1 MLLDLLFGIT
11 INLAVMAVHVGAT
24 LVVMEISDVIIPS
37 SRTSSSRRR
46 HLVLMIVVVVCMLLA
61 HLCEVGVWSVVY
73 LAMGIV
79 PNAEDAYYSAFTTYT
94 TLGLGHSV
102 EREYARLLEP
112 MTATSGILMFGWTTA
127 VLIAAVQ
134 RGAKRFL

>member
-11 INLAVMAVHVGAT
+11 INLTVMAVHVGAT
-24 LVVMEISDVIIPS
+24 LVVMEISDVIIPT

-46 HLVLMIVVVVCMLLA
+46 HLMLMIAVVACMLLA
-61 HLCEVGVWSVVY
+61 HLCEVGIWSLVY
-73 LAMGIV
+73 LALGIV
-79 PNAEDAYYSAFTTYT
+79 SNAADAYFSAFTVYT
-94 TLGLGHSV
+94 ALGVGHSV

-127 VLIAAVQ
+127 VLIAALQ
-134 RGAKRFL
+134 RGARRNL